1 MRRFFK
7 TLATVLRQTW
17 AWSLLLVLILALFVW
32 WAGPLLAVD
41 DYKFWDSS
49 TSRLLTISGL
59 FLCWGLLIVFANWR
73 NSLRKQSDENSEE
86 GKRNIDLTEII
97 TEEQRTLRRRFK
109 EAVLTVQRSSLYGGH
124 SQHSRKDLPWY
135 LMLGPQSSGKTS
147 LLENS
152 GLNFPLNPRNTRQTS
167 SEKHLGCDWY
177 FAEHGVVLDTA
188 GRFLTQDAHQ
198 VDAHAWRTL
207 LGLLRQRRRNR
218 PLNGVLINL
227 PIELLQGG
235 HQDQLAELAGQVHA
249 RLQEIHHQ
257 LRSDVPIYLVL
268 SKADRV
274 VGFDEFF
281 DSLSREENQQV
292 LGVTFRKGRDGNDE
306 HVLREE
312 LEALLLRLNSQVL
325 TRVHQER
332 DTQRRGLILDFPHR
346 LGMIGSPLCTF
357 VNSAFSS
364 NRYRHTSALRGFYL
378 TSAPHAVGSAIPVGH
393 AEQSLAGVTAGASQ
407 FNPGRQAPS
416 RVEGRSRFIHH
427 LFSQVIFP
435 EAAMAGLDQQEG
447 QRIQWRQRALYA
459 GALGCL
465 VLFGVLWASGFS
477 ANHEHIEQLRG
488 LSQQLTREHS
498 TLRAQDDA
506 KAALTVLD
514 RSYAATQV
522 FPSPQ
527 ERSLYERS
535 GLYQGQKANPPLY
548 DTYLRELDKQ
558 LLPRIAQLLE
568 GQVRANLNNRER
580 LLGSLRA
587 YLMLNLRERRDAAL
601 LSEWIAA
608 DWSLR
613 YPGNAAVQNG
623 LNSHLKR
630 LLEQPFVYPLNDALV
645 AQARR
650 ALRGESLATVV
661 YRILR
666 DQAQSLPVYR
676 LGEHM
681 GPQGA
686 LFTGTGHTIPG
697 FYTQQGYNQFFLG
710 KGTGLVDEILQDNW
724 VLGEGSSMS
733 VMDLRRLMVELEQL
747 YFRDYTNYWGEAVNQ
762 VALQPLTDAAQ
773 GAEMTAGL
781 TSANSPLLQLL
792 QEIRDNTLFPA
803 LTESL
808 GEVADA
814 AKATG
819 ALGKVAT
826 AAAEKAQASLAKSL
840 PDTAKKALQRRFETL
855 HRLLD
860 DNNGP
865 SMELAQALQALH
877 GLQEQLTSLARSGQP
892 DQAAFELAKARMSN
906 QRDGLS
912 TLRNTA
918 ARLPQPVNGWLGRL
932 AEDSWVLVLDEAYQF
947 LNQRYKNELY
957 SVYAESINQRY
968 PFHAHS
974 TSDVAIT
981 DFREFFKAQGV
992 ADSFF
997 NNYLKP
1003 FVSGDA
1009 SNYHVRTVD
1018 GRGLPISSA
1027 LLQQMRTMQV
1037 IRRSFFA
1044 QNPAEPTVLFK
1055 LEPYSLDS
1063 NLSRVEFR
1071 LGDQQ
1076 LEYRHGP
1083 IVPVAFKWPNEVDD
1097 GRASL
1102 VLDDLSGRRVSI
1114 QKSTG
1119 PWSLFRLMDLMQTE
1133 YHSGRDVLMLKAN
1146 VSNRRANFLLLS
1158 QRSPS
1163 PFELG
1168 ELRSF
1173 NLPEAL

>member
-1 MRRFFK
+1 MKHFFK

-41 DYKFWDSS
+41 DYKFWNSS

-73 NSLRKQSDENSEE
+73 SSVRKQREE
-86 GKRNIDLTEII
+86 STEDGQQRIDLTEAIA
-97 TEEQRTLRRRFK
+97 EEQRTLRRRFK
-109 EAVLTVQRSSLYGGH
+109 DAVLTVQRSSLYGGH
-124 SQHSRKDLPWY
+124 SKRLRKDLPWY
-135 LMLGPQSSGKTS
+135 LMLGPQGSGKTS
-147 LLENS
+147 LLESS
-152 GLNFPLNPRNTRQTS
+152 GLNFPLNQRNTQHTS
-167 SEKHLGCDWY
+167 SEKRLGCDWY

-188 GRFLTQDAHQ
+188 GRFLSQGAHK
-198 VDAHAWRTL
+198 VDAHAWYTL

-218 PLNGVLINL
+218 PLNGVLINV
-227 PIELLQGG
+227 PIELLQEN
-235 HQDQLAELAGQVHA
+235 HQEQLAELTGQVRA

-257 LRSDVPIYLVL
+257 LRCDVPVYLVL
-268 SKADRV
+268 SKADQV

-292 LGVTFRKGRDGNDE
+292 LGVSFRKGQDGNDE

-332 DTQRRGLILDFPHR
+332 DTQRRGRILDFPHR

-357 VNSAFSS
+357 VNNAFAS
-364 NRYRHTSALRGFYL
+364 NRYRHTSVLRGFYL
-378 TSAPHAVGSAIPVGH
+378 TSAPHSIGSGEHAGRVSQTVSGQFEPVEK
-393 AEQSLAGVTAGASQ
+393 AQK
-407 FNPGRQAPS
+407 NI
-416 RVEGRSRFIHH
+416 EGRARFIHH

-435 EAAMAGLDQQEG
+435 EATLAGLDQQESR
-447 QRIQWRQRALYA
+447 RIQWRQRALYA

-465 VLFGVLWASGFS
+465 ALFGVLWASGFS
-477 ANHEHIEQLRG
+477 TNHERLEHLRG
-488 LSQQLTREHS
+488 LSQQLVQEHS
-498 TLRAQDDA
+498 SLSAQDDA
-506 KAALTVLD
+506 VAALTVLD

-522 FPSPQ
+522 FPTK
-527 ERSLYERS
+527 EELSLYERS
-535 GLYQGQKANPPLY
+535 GLYQGKKTNPALH

-568 GQVRANLNNRER
+568 GQIRANLNDRER

-587 YLMLNLRERRDAAL
+587 YLMLNLRERRDPAQL
-601 LSEWIAA
+601 NEWIAA

-613 YPGNAAVQNG
+613 YSGNASIQNG
-623 LNSHLKR
+623 LNSHLRR

-645 AQARR
+645 AQARQV
-650 ALRGESLATVV
+650 LRGESLANVV

-666 DQAQSLPVYR
+666 DQAQSLPTYR
-676 LGEHM
+676 LGEHV
-681 GPQGA
+681 GPQGT

-697 FYTQQGYNQFFLG
+697 LYTQQGYNQFFLA
-710 KGTGLVDEILQDNW
+710 KGTGLVDGILQDNW
-724 VLGEGSSMS
+724 VLGEGSSLS
-733 VMDLRRLMVELEQL
+733 IMDLRRLMVELEQL
-747 YFRDYTNYWGEAVNQ
+747 YFRDYANYWGEAINL
-762 VALQPLTDAAQ
+762 VALQPLGDAAQ
-773 GAEMTAGL
+773 GAELAAGL

-792 QEIRDNTLFPA
+792 QEIRDNTRYPA
-803 LTESL
+803 LADNL
-808 GEVADA
+808 GEITDA
-814 AKATG
+814 TKATG
-819 ALGKVAT
+819 ALGKVAA
-826 AAAEKAQASLAKSL
+826 AAAEKAQASLAKDL
-840 PDTAKKALQRRFETL
+840 PDTAKKALQRRFDPL

-865 SMELAQALQALH
+865 SMELTQALQALN

-892 DQAAFELAKARMSN
+892 EQAAFDLAKARMSN

-932 AEDSWVLVLDEAYQF
+932 AEDSWMLVLDEAYQF

-957 SVYAESINQRY
+957 SVYTESINQRY

-974 TSDVAIT
+974 SSDVAIA

-997 NNYLKP
+997 TNYLKP

-1009 SNYHVRTVD
+1009 SNYHIRTVD
-1018 GRGLPISSA
+1018 GRGLPMSRA
-1027 LLQQMRTMQV
+1027 LLQQMRNVQV

-1044 QNPAEPTVLFK
+1044 ENPAEPTVLFK
-1055 LEPYSLDS
+1055 LEPYSLDPS
-1063 NLSRVEFR
+1063 LSRAEFR
-1071 LGDQQ
+1071 FGDQKM
-1076 LEYRHGP
+1076 EYRHGP

-1097 GRASL
+1097 GRTSL
-1102 VLDDLSGRRVSI
+1102 VLDELSGRRVGI
-1114 QKSTG
+1114 QKNTG
-1119 PWSLFRLMDLMQTE
+1119 PWSLFRLFDLMQTE

-1146 VSNRRANFLLLS
+1146 VSDHRANFLLLS

-1173 NLPEAL
+1173 RLPAAL